1 MQGPKVSISSKIKVV
16 PNRVEIRVFIHS
28 EELNQD
34 LMFQSSF
41 FLFLFLFIFD
51 FNLLNVQIY
60 GGREILLLLTL

>member
-34 LMFQSSF
+34 LMFQSS
-41 FLFLFLFIFD
+41 LFLFIFT

>member
-34 LMFQSSF
+34 LMFQSS
-41 FLFLFLFIFD
+41 LFLFLFIFT

-60 GGREILLLLTL
+60 GGREILVLVTL

>member
-1 MQGPKVSISSKIKVV
+1 MQGPKVSISSKIRVV
-16 PNRVEIRVFIHS
+16 PNKVEIRVFIHS

-34 LMFQSSF
+34 LMFQSS
-41 FLFLFLFIFD
+41 LFLFLFIFT